1 MRSRMSNGFH
11 NGREAEGNRRGMIEL
26 MVNGPGRIWGRK
38 LNACCN
44 DARDSERKAEREGSD
59 RSEKMRGI

>member
-1 MRSRMSNGFH
+1 
-11 NGREAEGNRRGMIEL
+11 MIEL
-26 MVNGPGRIWGRK
+26 MVNGPGRIWSWK